1 MLLLEHQMLLRAGSA
16 AVGAAALAPTAPARA
31 PQLDKQ
37 AQPGFYRFKLGAIE
51 SPVVGD
57 KRDGDKRNFVEDMQ
71 TRADI
76 YDPIGLKDFETLDA
90 SIVATVL
97 PVTPQWVERPPDR
110 STCPTFASEKSIPES
125 DR

>member
-1 MLLLEHQMLLRAGSA
+1 MLMLEHQMLLRAGSA
-16 AVGAAALAPTAPARA
+16 AVGAAALAPTAPALARA

-57 KRDGDKRNFVEDMQ
+57 KRDGGTRNFVEDMQ

-97 PVTPQWVERPPDR
+97 L
-110 STCPTFASEKSIPES
+110 
-125 DR
+125 